1 MKATTLSKETRKA
14 TVKSGW
20 GSGRTSWGSGEI
32 KRHLAYLV
40 MLLPGIIFLFVFS
53 YLPLPTIVM
62 AFKKYQLAIPPAD
75 HWLQNK
81 FLYAL
86 FYKSPWV
93 GFENFKFILDAP
105 QFPIFM
111 RNTIGYNLVFMA
123 VGLIA
128 AVGIAVGINELRQ
141 RKLAKLYHTIL
152 FLPYFLSWIIVTY
165 ILFAFISPAGVIPQ
179 VFKALGLEP
188 PQLYN
193 TAGAWPFIYVIF
205 NLWKYA
211 GNGSIIYLSTITGF
225 SQELY
230 EAAAIDGA
238 GKWKQFIYVTLPQLV
253 PTIIL
258 LQILAVGRI
267 LNADFDMFYNLRNGA
282 SAAYQNSL
290 TIDVYVYEMIA
301 SNPSKLYY
309 PAAAAFFQSLIGFVL
324 VLTTN
329 AIVRKVEPEMAM
341 F

>member
-1 MKATTLSKETRKA
+1 MMAKTLSKRTRNLVSKR
-14 TVKSGW
+14 K
-20 GSGRTSWGSGEI
+20 WGSGERI
-32 KRHLAYLV
+32 RHLSYFI
-40 MLLPGIIFLFVFS
+40 MLLPGVIFLFVFS
-53 YLPLPTIVM
+53 YLPLPAIAM
-62 AFKKYQLAIPPAD
+62 AFKQYKLGIPPVG

-81 FLYAL
+81 FLYSL
-86 FYKSPWV
+86 FSNSPWV
-93 GFENFKFILDAP
+93 GLDNFKFVLNAP
-105 QFPIFM
+105 LFPVFM
-111 RNTIGYNLVFMA
+111 RNTIGYNLVFMG
-123 VGLIA
+123 VGLVA
-128 AVGIAVGINELRQ
+128 AIGVAVGINELRQ
-141 RKLAKLYHTIL
+141 RRAAKAYHTIL

-165 ILFAFISPAGVIPQ
+165 ILYAFISPNGVIPNLFN
-179 VFKALGLEP
+179 VLGFTP
-188 PQLYN
+188 PQIYSN
-193 TAGAWPFIYVIF
+193 AAPWPFIYVIF
-205 NLWKYA
+205 NVWKYA

-230 EAAAIDGA
+230 EASAIDGA
-238 GKWKQFIYVTLPQLV
+238 GKWKQFLYVTLPQLL

-290 TIDVYVYEMIA
+290 TIDVYVYEMIKT
-301 SNPSKLYY
+301 NPSKLHY

-329 AIVRKVEPEMAM
+329 GIVRKVEPDMAM

>member
-1 MKATTLSKETRKA
+1 MKATALSQGTRK
-14 TVKSGW
+14 VVGKQKW
-20 GSGRTSWGSGEI
+20 GAGEV
-32 KRHLAYLV
+32 KRHLAYLI
-40 MLLPGIIFLFVFS
+40 MLLPGVVFLFIFS
-53 YLPLPTIVM
+53 YLPLPAITM
-62 AFKKYQLAIPPAD
+62 AFKQYKLSIPPAG

-81 FLYAL
+81 FLYSL

-93 GFENFKFILDAP
+93 GLDNFEFILKAP
-105 QFPIFM
+105 QFPVFM

-123 VGLIA
+123 VGLVVAIA
-128 AVGIAVGINELRQ
+128 LAVGVNELRQ
-141 RKLAKLYHTIL
+141 RKAAKVYHTII

-165 ILFAFISPAGVIPQ
+165 ILYAFISPSGVIPQ
-179 VFKALGLEP
+179 LFKALGLNP
-188 PQLYN
+188 PQIYN
-193 TAGAWPFIYVIF
+193 EAGAWPFIYVIF
-205 NLWKYA
+205 NVWKYA
-211 GNGSIIYLSTITGF
+211 GNSSIIYLATITGF
-225 SQELY
+225 SNELY

-238 GKWKQFIYVTLPQLV
+238 GKWKQFRYVTFPQLV

-290 TIDVYVYEMIA
+290 TIDVYVYEMI
-301 SNPSKLYY
+301 STNPSKLYY
-309 PAAAAFFQSLIGFVL
+309 PAAAAFFQSLIGFIL

-329 AIVRKVEPEMAM
+329 YIVRKIEPDMAM

>member
-1 MKATTLSKETRKA
+1 MKATALSKETRKV
-14 TVKSGW
+14 VKK
-20 GSGRTSWGSGEI
+20 RSWGTGEV
-32 KRHLAYLV
+32 KRHLAYLI

-53 YLPLPTIVM
+53 YLPLPTIIM
-62 AFKKYQLAIPPAD
+62 AFKKYKLAIPPAG

-81 FLYAL
+81 FLYSL
-86 FYKSPWV
+86 FFKSPWV
-93 GFENFKFILDAP
+93 GLENFKFILNAP
-105 QFPIFM
+105 LFPVFM

-123 VGLIA
+123 IGLVA
-128 AVGIAVGINELRQ
+128 AVALAVGINELRQ
-141 RKLAKLYHTIL
+141 RKAAKVYHTIL

-179 VFKALGLEP
+179 AFTALGMTP

-193 TAGAWPFIYVIF
+193 NAKAWPFIYVIF

-230 EAAAIDGA
+230 EAASIDGA
-238 GKWKQFIYVTLPQLV
+238 GKWKQFRYVTFPQLV

-290 TIDVYVYEMIA
+290 TIDVYVYEMIK

-329 AIVRKVEPEMAM
+329 SIVRKVEPEMAM